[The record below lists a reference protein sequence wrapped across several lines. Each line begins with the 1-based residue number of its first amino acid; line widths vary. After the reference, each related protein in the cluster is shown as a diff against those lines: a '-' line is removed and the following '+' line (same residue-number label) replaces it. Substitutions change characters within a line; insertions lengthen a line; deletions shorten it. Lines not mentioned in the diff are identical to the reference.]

1 MLFLFISIEGPLQ
14 VQRKNRFWGSGQALE
29 NSGQIF
35 TKSTSSKIFN
45 HKLTSKARNFA
56 FVTSEYVQF
65 MLDLVSIQNSKSFG
79 PQLAKFHA
87 KWPAINENNAV
98 NTTNIGLL
106 FETRKL

>member
-1 MLFLFISIEGPLQ
+1 MLFLFISIEGPLR
-14 VQRKNRFWGSGQALE
+14 VQRRNRFWGSGQASE